1 VTTLPPEWHSV
12 PAVYRWPTPELR
24 RRYDGTGVVLDDPD
38 GDEVIRSDTA
48 ADDVIDD
55 LETRGPRLCRNP
67 QRLAGW
73 PAECRGRS

>member
-12 PAVYRWPTPELR
+12 PVVYRWPTPELR

-38 GDEVIRSDTA
+38 GDEVIRSDTV

-55 LETRGPRLCRNP
+55 LEK
-67 QRLAGW
+67 
-73 PAECRGRS
+73 